1 MPLRTS
7 SSLSWDRLRDRWY
20 RRTPSRYTRKTS
32 SIWVP
37 NRRITAMTISAA
49 RPDPASPI
57 HTYVMGSART
67 FMVTSIREYPITV
80 SALFVYTASKT
91 MGSVRPV
98 GVPSRIRRSRVMMRD
113 CVGWTSVESAW
124 NVRFTRD
131 PSRADG
137 FAFSSRENDFEPG
150 ATFVQLQVY
159 VELTVVRVASD
170 VSVMYKKLAGSGRE
184 SWTPPATPL
193 PALTR

>member
-7 SSLSWDRLRDRWY
+7 SSWSWDRLRDRWY

-113 CVGWTSVESAW
+113 CVGWTSVKDQFS
-124 NVRFTRD
+124 TKG
-131 PSRADG
+131 SG
-137 FAFSSRENDFEPG
+137 FAASTVDEYGPG